1 MCRVTHSRLSHT
13 QPFVTHSRL
22 SHIAGCHTQPFVTHT
37 AVSPPIHRWGVCF
50 RPAGAPPSRKSS
62 RGPCWARQRL
72 GSSRGKVKKKKKTPS
87 LTEALS
93 HRSSL
98 SRKPSLTEALSHGS
112 SLSLK
117 LSLTEA
123 LSHAPFAHTPARAF
137 FPRDHTIPSSPI
149 VCTHH
154 NSFPLLSS
162 SSFQCV
168 YKRAAAT
175 KAAL

>member
-1 MCRVTHSRLSHT
+1 MFAAKKRKVTKEVPQWKLDQERAEQEELERSL
-13 QPFVTHSRL
+13 
-22 SHIAGCHTQPFVTHT
+22 
-37 AVSPPIHRWGVCF
+37 
-50 RPAGAPPSRKSS
+50 
-62 RGPCWARQRL
+62 L
-72 GSSRGKVKKKKKTPS
+72 GSAELGELERQGEEEEENTI
-87 LTEALS
+87 
-93 HRSSL
+93 
-98 SRKPSLTEALSHGS
+98 SHGS

-154 NSFPLLSS
+154 NPFPLLSF